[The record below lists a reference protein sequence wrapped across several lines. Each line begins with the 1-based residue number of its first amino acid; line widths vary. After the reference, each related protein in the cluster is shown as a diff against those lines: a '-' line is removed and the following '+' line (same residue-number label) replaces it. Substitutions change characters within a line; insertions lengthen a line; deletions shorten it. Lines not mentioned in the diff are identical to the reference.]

1 MTDIGNRWDDTYAA
15 RADNEVSWYQ
25 ALPERSLAMIQAAVP
40 GSSAGIVDVGGGASR
55 LVDGLLA
62 EGYADVSVLD
72 VSTVALERSKAR
84 LGALAERVSWIVADV
99 TVWRPE
105 RAWDVWHDR
114 AVFHFL
120 TEPKTRDAYIAA
132 LRQGTRPGAA
142 VIMATF
148 APTGPGQCSGLP
160 VMRYGPAGLADCL
173 GPDFALY
180 EAAAEVHRTPSGSTQ
195 DFTYTAFRRK

>member
-1 MTDIGNRWDDTYAA
+1 MTDAGNRWDDTYAA
-15 RADNEVSWYQ
+15 RADTEVSWYQ
-25 ALPERSLAMIQAAVP
+25 ALPERSLAMIQAAAP
-40 GSSAGIVDVGGGASR
+40 ETSAGIVDVGGGASR

-62 EGYADVSVLD
+62 EGYTDVSVLD
-72 VSTVALERSKAR
+72 VSAVALGRSKER
-84 LGALAERVSWIVADV
+84 LGALAGRVSWIVADV
-99 TVWRPE
+99 ADWRPE
-105 RAWDVWHDR
+105 RTWDVWHDR

-120 TEPKTRDAYIAA
+120 TEPRSRDAYIAA

-160 VMRYGPAGLADCL
+160 VMRYSPASLAECL

-195 DFTYTAFRRK
+195 DFTYAAFRRK